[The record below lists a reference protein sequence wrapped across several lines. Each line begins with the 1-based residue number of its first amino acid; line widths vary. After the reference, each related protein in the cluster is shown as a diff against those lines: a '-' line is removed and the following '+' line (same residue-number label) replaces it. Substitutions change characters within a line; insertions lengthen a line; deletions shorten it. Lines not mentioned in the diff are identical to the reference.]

1 MNDQWLVIPFV
12 PINRAYLCGIYAF
25 LTTQKAK
32 KNLGLAT
39 TKTKNRVMGV
49 ATILISK
56 ISSSEWSNGVPGSI
70 IKKTSMKTSG
80 ACNCQ

>member
-32 KNLGLAT
+32 KKILDLQPQKQKIELWELQPYLSQKFHPVNGATVFLA
-39 TKTKNRVMGV
+39 
-49 ATILISK
+49 
-56 ISSSEWSNGVPGSI
+56 P
-70 IKKTSMKTSG
+70 
-80 ACNCQ
+80 

>member
-1 MNDQWLVIPFV
+1 
-12 PINRAYLCGIYAF
+12 
-25 LTTQKAK
+25 
-32 KNLGLAT
+32 
-39 TKTKNRVMGV
+39 MGV